1 MNRVLII
8 HTTTHDPAK
17 STSWAMGWEAAKYI
31 RRARPDA
38 DIKVIDANKLH
49 IVQNLSCYASG
60 GRNCGDPK
68 SGPYRCWAHYESMQ
82 DPAKHGGVDE
92 MPLIYDGLK
101 WADTVIF
108 ATSTRWGSHS
118 ALCQKI
124 IERMDTLEN
133 RGAFW
138 KEAYPLQGKRLGVI
152 VGGLHWKTAAVANH
166 LIDVFRWFK
175 FDVHPDAALV
185 WQFTRNVDYEQT
197 APLTPNVK
205 AWFGTQEG
213 AYALSRFTNALTEGR

>member
-1 MNRVLII
+1 VRRVLII
-8 HTTTHDPAK
+8 QTTTHDPAV
-17 STSWAMGWEAAKYI
+17 STSWAMGWEAAKWFKKVSPDVDI
-31 RRARPDA
+31 R
-38 DIKVIDANKLH
+38 VIDANKLH

-68 SGPYRCWAHYESMQ
+68 SGPYRCWAHFSSME
-82 DPAKHGGVDE
+82 DPAKYGGVDE
-92 MPLIYDGLK
+92 MPVIYDGLA

-138 KEAYPLQGKRLGVI
+138 KEGYPLAGKRAGVI
-152 VGGLHWKTAAVANH
+152 VGGLHWKTGAVAQH
-166 LIDVFRWFK
+166 LLEVLKWFRFE
-175 FDVHPDAALV
+175 VSPQAALA
-185 WQFTRNVDYEQT
+185 WQFTRDVNYEQT
-197 APLTPNVK
+197 APLKPNVQ
-205 AWFGTQEG
+205 AWLKSPEG
-213 AYALSRFTNALTEGR
+213 NLALSEFTRALMGAA